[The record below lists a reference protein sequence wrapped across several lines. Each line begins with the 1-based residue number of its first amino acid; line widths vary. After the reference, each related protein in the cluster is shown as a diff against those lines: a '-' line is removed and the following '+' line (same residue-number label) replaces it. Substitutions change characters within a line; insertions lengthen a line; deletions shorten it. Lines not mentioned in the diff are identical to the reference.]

1 MFVELGWITICTDAS
16 NFLILEKSILY
27 KILTFHVE
35 ERLKCTNS
43 SVGFTSAGGL
53 KWTPEHKE
61 KLIARSKRMRRHELY
76 KRGRGC
82 PITCLS
88 FGKNRKA
95 EYPDYLF
102 FHGCDILEDAV
113 ENGAKRA
120 NRQQK
125 KYECTAGHSDLAHPT
140 TLKRQYRPKNVAA
153 PACTTKQEQAKTEGD
168 LNPATVALQTRRSM
182 TSPTR
187 RSNVEIMR
195 ITYFQWKTKE
205 ERRTVPNFQGQLYPV
220 SHQHLLQI
228 LTSALLWSGARKKG
242 F

>member
-1 MFVELGWITICTDAS
+1 
-16 NFLILEKSILY
+16 
-27 KILTFHVE
+27 
-35 ERLKCTNS
+35 
-43 SVGFTSAGGL
+43 
-53 KWTPEHKE
+53 
-61 KLIARSKRMRRHELY
+61 MRRHELY

-120 NRQQK
+120 NRQEK

-168 LNPATVALQTRRSM
+168 LNPATVALQRRDYEDHLFSVENKGGEED
-182 TSPTR
+182 SPQLPRTTISCVTPASSADSIE
-187 RSNVEIMR
+187 RSFVVGSTE
-195 ITYFQWKTKE
+195 
-205 ERRTVPNFQGQLYPV
+205 
-220 SHQHLLQI
+220 
-228 LTSALLWSGARKKG
+228 KG
-242 F
+242 FLME

>member
-1 MFVELGWITICTDAS
+1 
-16 NFLILEKSILY
+16 
-27 KILTFHVE
+27 
-35 ERLKCTNS
+35 
-43 SVGFTSAGGL
+43 
-53 KWTPEHKE
+53 
-61 KLIARSKRMRRHELY
+61 MRRHELY

-120 NRQQK
+120 NRQEK

-182 TSPTR
+182 TSPTKKKQR
-187 RSNVEIMR
+187 REYEDDLFSVEN
-195 ITYFQWKTKE
+195 KGGE
-205 ERRTVPNFQGQLYPV
+205 EDSPQLPRTTISCVTPA
-220 SHQHLLQI
+220 S
-228 LTSALLWSGARKKG
+228 SADSIERSFVVGSTEKG
-242 F
+242 FLME